1 MKPAIRSTL
10 LSSLGLGLLAAT
22 NAMAPV
28 AAAADKT
35 VWNINIF
42 GPPRAITRGIEYMAE
57 EINKVAKDEFE
68 IKLHFGAALG
78 PPKQVPESIKSAG
91 YEGGQMCVGY
101 YPNKF
106 PLLSVMEL
114 PFLLPRDVEKRAKV
128 EAAVFA
134 HPEIVK
140 ESSGRWNLRYFAP
153 NILPAYEFMGN
164 KPIRNVEDMKGVKMR
179 ISGLNAKA
187 LEQFGGVPTMVT
199 APEGYTALE
208 RGTIDSFGF
217 PYSYAFGAYKLYE
230 VSKYVTDG
238 VGMSGFM
245 CWYGVSN
252 DAWKKMPDK
261 IAAMLPKLQEEANQK
276 LFAAYKAA
284 DEKWIPVFKERL
296 EVAAFPAEER
306 EKLSAGASAIWKQWA
321 EEQEAAGRPGKTI
334 LEFVKAEVAK
344 VSK

>member
-1 MKPAIRSTL
+1 MQRSAQGALAGVFAT
-10 LSSLGLGLLAAT
+10 GLAA
-22 NAMAPV
+22 ASLMASPV
-28 AAAADKT
+28 AHAADKV

-57 EINKVAKDEFE
+57 EINKVAPEEFE
-68 IKLHFGAALG
+68 LKLSFGAALG
-78 PPKQVPESIKSAG
+78 PPKQVPESIKTNG

-114 PFLLPRDVEKRAKV
+114 PFLLPREVEKRAKV

-140 ESSGRWNLRYFAP
+140 ESATRWNTRYFAP

-164 KPIRNVEDMKGVKMR
+164 KPIRNVADMKGVKMR
-179 ISGLNAKA
+179 ISGLNATA
-187 LEQFGGVPTMVT
+187 LEAFGGVPTMVT

-245 CWYGVSN
+245 CWYGVSTS
-252 DAWKKMPDK
+252 AWEKMPDK
-261 IAAMLPKLQEEANQK
+261 IKQMVPKLQEEANQR
-276 LFAAYKAA
+276 LFKAYKEA
-284 DEKWIPVFKERL
+284 DDKWIPIFKERL
-296 EVAAFPAEER
+296 EVAAFPPEER
-306 EKLSAGASAIWKQWA
+306 KKLSAGASAIWDKWA
-321 EEQEAAGRPGKTI
+321 ADQEAAGRPGKAI

-344 VSK
+344 ASN